1 MDHNENFGEWLRQ
14 QRNSIDLTLRE
25 LAKKLG
31 IKYPYLSDLERNRA
45 RPSENLARKIAQFFN
60 EDEEKIIFIARD
72 IPKVIED
79 LKNKFPNAAPEY
91 FRNTLKRR

>member
-1 MDHNENFGEWLRQ
+1 MDDNKNFGEWLRK
-14 QRNSIDLTLRE
+14 QRNSRDLTLRE

-45 RPSENLARKIAQFFN
+45 RPSENLARKIAQFFS
-60 EDEEKIIFIARD
+60 EDEEKIIFIARG

-91 FRNTLKRR
+91 FRNALKRR